1 VARSCREHQYSE
13 PVAVGGGIV
22 RTSCSRCGAVHLN
35 LARPGVLAN
44 SPLFRSGRSRW
55 MAWDPD
61 VVLPVPYKRTFGKP
75 VGRRQRPQ
83 SAVA

>member
-1 VARSCREHQYSE
+1 VARNCREHQYSE

-22 RTSCSRCGAVHLN
+22 RTTCSRCGAVRLG
-35 LARPGVLAN
+35 LARPDVLVN
-44 SPLFRSGRSRW
+44 SYLFQSDRSKW

-61 VVLPVPYKRTFGKP
+61 VVLPVRYERTFGKP
-75 VGRRQRPQ
+75 VGKRRRPQ